1 MRLRTIVIA
10 LFGLTPLV
18 AQAGQTLSSTS
29 EDFAARARAVPIGET
44 LVVEGLALEL
54 GKPAEPLELTR
65 YEAWTPDARI
75 EIVASDA
82 STFVDPPASVRFL
95 GRVAGRRGSQV
106 VLTVRESGEV
116 RGLVTEPGRGWV
128 VSTNEAGRFAALEVE
143 LAASPEQAFAC
154 GTDELEAVTDLFGV
168 EEGASHAAA
177 LLGTSPVYRV
187 DVAIETDQ
195 EYLGLFGGNT
205 TNAADYAAD
214 ILAFATIA
222 YDRDVGARLAIPY
235 LRLWTS
241 TDPWTQTNPQCA
253 MFQLGKYWN
262 DNMSGISRSLTH
274 LFSGKS
280 TNAGIAWVGVIC
292 SGGFTYNSGG
302 CGLTPQTSNY
312 GGHYGVSSGLDGNF
326 NPTTP
331 ATLWDTVVVAH
342 EIGHNFN
349 SPHSHCYANIG
360 GNTSPIDTCYNG
372 QCGQSGCHCG
382 STSLP
387 SGCAGSGQACGTVMS
402 YCHLLSGGMGNI
414 AQSFGPGHP
423 YGIVPTRQAARM
435 RAHVEAN
442 AGCLSLAA
450 FFTDGFESGNA
461 NAWSQ
466 TVP

>member
-1 MRLRTIVIA
+1 MRLTTIVIVVVS
-10 LFGLTPLV
+10 LTPTTLE
-18 AQAGQTLSSTS
+18 AAQTLSSTS
-29 EDFAARARAVPIGET
+29 NDFASTARAVSLGEA

-54 GKPAEPLELTR
+54 GKGAEALELTR
-65 YEAWTPDARI
+65 YEVWTPDATI
-75 EIVASDA
+75 EVVGAA
-82 STFVDPPASVRFL
+82 GVSTITPPRSVRFL
-95 GRVAGRRGSQV
+95 GRVAGRPGSMV
-106 VLTVRESGEV
+106 LLTVRESGEV
-116 RGLVTEPGRGWV
+116 RGLISAPGRGWV
-128 VSTNEAGRFAALEVE
+128 ISTADSGLFSALEVD
-143 LAASPEQAFAC
+143 LATSPEHAFAC
-154 GTDELEAVTDLFGV
+154 GTDELEAATDLFGPRDNPP
-168 EEGASHAAA
+168 APAA
-177 LLGTSPVYRV
+177 LLGTSPVYQV

-214 ILAFATIA
+214 ILAYATLA

-241 TDPWTQTNPQCA
+241 ADPWTQTNTQCA

-262 DNMSGISRSLTH
+262 DNMGGVSRSLTH

-280 TNAGIAWVGVIC
+280 SNSGIAWIGVIC
-292 SGGFTYNSGG
+292 AGAFTYNSGS

-326 NPTTP
+326 NPNTP

-360 GNTSPIDTCYNG
+360 GNASPIDTCYNG
-372 QCGQSGCHCG
+372 QCGTTGCHCG

-414 AQSFGPGHP
+414 AQSFGPAHP
-423 YGIVPTRQAARM
+423 YGVAPARQASRM

-450 FFTDGFESGNA
+450 FFSDGFETGNT

-466 TVP
+466 AVP